1 MKKKYLAILI
11 AACMVAM
18 SVGCADEE
26 NATSSEGTEMVSEAV
41 AGYEAQVKEEPAAEA
56 TVADT
61 ETDARE
67 DQAWV
72 FASADAFEAGTT
84 VPESELENGIWEA
97 DLSAARKDQA
107 GLPGDDGRV
116 QAIIYEGTIE
126 GGTILVTGV
135 LTQRDPNVGYSAI
148 AASDNTTHKFTIDA
162 NTVYQRYEDEPVPIT
177 QEECADYLDRLIEDS
192 VCWIEIKMENGVVKT
207 VTFYA

>member
-26 NATSSEGTEMVSEAV
+26 NATSSEGTEMTSEASD
-41 AGYEAQVKEEPAAEA
+41 GDAQIKEEPAAEA
-56 TVADT
+56 TVADADSYMASKC
-61 ETDARE
+61 ET
-67 DQAWV
+67 
-72 FASADAFEAGTT
+72 SADAFEAGTT